1 MLENDVAEL
10 IKVFK
15 GYRDLITP
23 IEQNLRDFSVSFENM
38 QEDIKNLS
46 GVFDGNVNTKLDKI
60 YKDLSSQAEK
70 SKSLLSQIDKFTST
84 TKNYIGSIEKLTS
97 TIDNI
102 NNKLGEVEKIQ
113 KTADEQVERIN
124 GIIEEKKK
132 NYDIKQLQK
141 SLDNYNSGVEKIN
154 NYINKDVAE
163 NLKNNSDKVQ
173 KIQDTTDNIFESLV
187 QEKASIEK
195 LIENYSQSNK
205 LLQTIVEKEAV
216 NSEYIYSVLDKWAED
231 RNVKIKK
238 K

>member
-23 IEQNLRDFSVSFENM
+23 IEQNLRDFSSSFENM

-70 SKSLLSQIDKFTST
+70 SKSLISQIDKFTST

-113 KTADEQVERIN
+113 KTADEQVERLN

-187 QEKASIEK
+187 QEKESIEK

-205 LLQTIVEKEAV
+205 LLQTIVEKETV
-216 NSEYIYSVLDKWAED
+216 NSEYIYYVLDKWAED

>member
-23 IEQNLRDFSVSFENM
+23 IEQNLRDFSSSFENM

-113 KTADEQVERIN
+113 KTADEQVERLN

-187 QEKASIEK
+187 QEKESIEK

-205 LLQTIVEKEAV
+205 LLQTIVEKETV
-216 NSEYIYSVLDKWAED
+216 NSEYIYYVLDKWAED

>member
-23 IEQNLRDFSVSFENM
+23 IEQNLRDFSSSFENM

-113 KTADEQVERIN
+113 KTADEQVERLN

-187 QEKASIEK
+187 QEKESIEK
-195 LIENYSQSNK
+195 LVENYSQSNK
-205 LLQTIVEKEAV
+205 LLQSIVEKETV